1 MLPLGGIAVRV
12 RERPLGLLVLLVLL
26 FSVMAAGVLWWQAL
40 RAQTQLR
47 QQVLLQAEQRS
58 QQVAGAM
65 AGQMRSQLG
74 ALDMALRSLRERWR
88 PGVPQDMDAPVGDVL
103 GTLPPGFVS
112 HVTVLDAHGQEDYN
126 SLGMAPG
133 TYAGDLSYFTTL
145 RAGGD
150 RLLVSEPLRSHLTGQ
165 WVFTVSRPL
174 LRGDQFEGVISLV
187 VRSDYLSERLG
198 ELELSDQDVVS
209 LVHPDGHYLARSRD
223 NEASMG
229 QRMPRERPF
238 LADPTLA
245 HGIYRVDDALDRA
258 PRTYGWHRLPQT
270 GLVVSVG
277 LADASVLAPLA
288 PALQR
293 NLMVTGLLS
302 LLLLAFGGLVARD
315 QWQAGRSQR
324 ALAASEARLKE
335 AQRLTRLGSWSHEVA
350 TGVIEWSDEVFRIFE
365 MDPATTQPSY
375 ERFLQWVHP
384 DDRAEV
390 QRVYETS
397 MRERQP
403 YNHVHRL
410 LMPGGRV
417 KYVRQRGLTEYDVE
431 QPVRSMGTVMD
442 ITDMRNAQ
450 AALQQLNEKLET
462 RVKERT
468 GELAQANRE
477 LEAFTYS
484 VSHDLRTPLRSIHG
498 FACVLEEEEGERL
511 STTGLQHVRRI
522 QDGSRRM
529 GQLITDLL
537 SLAHLNRARMQQVP
551 VDLSEL
557 ALAIAG
563 ELQRTEPDREVD
575 WHIQDG
581 LFAMADPGLMRV
593 VLQNLLGNAW
603 KYTGQTAQPRIGF
616 TQEEHANGMTTF
628 CVRDNGAGFDM
639 AYAAQLFQPFKRLHA
654 HHEFEGSGVG
664 LATVARVVRRHGGQ
678 VRGEGTV
685 GGGAAFFFSLP
696 EVPVASDLTTW

>member
-1 MLPLGGIAVRV
+1 MKART
-12 RERPLGLLVLLVLL
+12 RSLVLVVLL
-26 FSVMAAGVLWWQAL
+26 FSVAAAGVLWWQAL
-40 RAQTQLR
+40 RSQAQLR
-47 QQVLLQAEQRS
+47 EQVLQQAEQRS
-58 QQVAGAM
+58 QQVAGAV

-74 ALDMALRSLRERWR
+74 MVDMALRSLRERWR
-88 PGVPQDMDAPVGDVL
+88 ADAPDRMDALAAEVL
-103 GTLPPGFVS
+103 ATLPQGFVS
-112 HVTVLDAHGQEDYN
+112 HVTVVNAKGVVAYN
-126 SLGMAPG
+126 SLGVAPG
-133 TYAGDLSYFTTL
+133 TYAGDRSYFTSL
-145 RAGGD
+145 RTGGD
-150 RLLVSEPLRSHLTGQ
+150 RLLVSEAVRSRLSGQ
-165 WVFTVSRPL
+165 WAFTVSRPL
-174 LRGDQFEGVISLV
+174 LRGDRFDGVISLV
-187 VRSDYLSERLG
+187 VRSAYVAAQLSEV
-198 ELELSDQDVVS
+198 ELSDQDVVS
-209 LVHPDGHYLARSRD
+209 LVHPDGHYLARSRN
-223 NEASMG
+223 NETSMG
-229 QRMPRERPF
+229 QQVAQDRPF
-238 LADPTLA
+238 RTNPALM
-245 HGIYRVDDALDRA
+245 HGTYRVKDSLDHA
-258 PRTYGWHRLPQT
+258 PRTYGWHRLPDT

-293 NLMVTGLLS
+293 NLLVTGLLS
-302 LLLLAFGGLVARD
+302 LLLLGFGGVIARNL
-315 QWQAGRSQR
+315 WQSNKSQR

-350 TGVIEWSDEVFRIFE
+350 TGAIEWSDEVFRIFE

-384 DDRAEV
+384 DDQAAV
-390 QRVYETS
+390 QQVYETS

-417 KYVRQRGLTEYDVE
+417 KYVRQRGMTEYEGDR
-431 QPVRSMGTVMD
+431 PVRSMGTVMD

-450 AALQQLNEKLET
+450 AALQQLNEKLEV

-468 GELAQANRE
+468 AELAQANRE

-498 FACVLEEEEGERL
+498 FASVLEEDESERM
-511 STTGLQHVRRI
+511 SASGRQHVRRI
-522 QDGSRRM
+522 QDSSRRM

-537 SLAHLNRARMQQVP
+537 SLAHLNRAQMQQVP

-563 ELQRTEPDREVD
+563 DLQRSEPEREVD

-581 LFAMADPGLMRV
+581 LQAMADPGLMRV

-603 KYTGQTAQPRIGF
+603 KYTGQTAQPRISF
-616 TQEEHANGMTTF
+616 TQEDHADGMTTF

-678 VRGEGTV
+678 VRGEGAV
-685 GGGAAFFFSLP
+685 GAGAAFFFSLP
-696 EVPVASDLTTW
+696 EVPVVSDLTTW